1 MSRMIVIAAL
11 ACLAVPAFAADPPK
25 DDPAWSALKG
35 KGGAVPNTYDLGTRA
50 PSGSGAASVGGA
62 DGIDVLVERFRRL
75 PTVKDPEPE
84 QRDVFETDRFSNN
97 TDDKLDRT
105 RSNSR
110 DGCHAGTVC
119 YGDSPRLRDSI
130 GSLFGD

>member
-11 ACLAVPAFAADPPK
+11 ACLAAPAFAADPPK
-25 DDPAWSALKG
+25 DDPAWFALKG
-35 KGGAVPNTYDLGTRA
+35 KGAAVPSTYDLGTKAR
-50 PSGSGAASVGGA
+50 SGSGGSVSGT
-62 DGIDVLVERFRRL
+62 DGVDVLVERFRRL
-75 PTVKDPEPE
+75 PTVKEPEPE

-105 RSNSR
+105 RSTSR